1 MKRQTILV
9 LMIFCGLAALGMSAE
24 QAPLAPDIEQLRQAY
39 REQRLQDAVRL
50 IRAISEKALETRQE
64 VYRRSPSAIKAPRNM
79 SLVQDELYVAN
90 TARLAQV
97 CADLDQLI
105 RQGEVAD
112 AAWVASSMQL
122 RTWQLYQESLPKRK
136 DLIAALEQELPEMK
150 YRQKVRSLGKLAF
163 WSAKDQRWDKAL
175 LYGDEAVRAG
185 ARDCPDVCG
194 DGLYKAHQALGLAAL
209 ARNDR
214 ATAVKELLLSGAVP
228 SSPALSSF
236 GPSMDLAEQL
246 YDVGETNA
254 VLEYLEKCRGF
265 WTDGKE
271 AIDQF
276 TAQIRAGK
284 RPDFSFYIY

>member
-9 LMIFCGLAALGMSAE
+9 LMIFCGLAALGMPAE
-24 QAPLAPDIEQLRQAY
+24 QAPLAPDIQQLRQAY
-39 REQRLQDAVRL
+39 REQRLKDALGL
-50 IRAISEKALETRQE
+50 IDAIFVKALETRQE
-64 VYRRSPSAIKAPRNM
+64 VNRRSPSTIKAPRNR
-79 SLVQDELYVAN
+79 SLVKDELYAAN

-112 AAWVASSMQL
+112 AAWVASGMRV
-122 RTWQLYQESLPKRK
+122 RTGQLYQESLPKRK
-136 DLIAALEQELPEMK
+136 ELIAALEQELPGMN
-150 YRQKVRSLGKLAF
+150 RLQKVRGLGKLAF

-185 ARDCPDVCG
+185 GRDCPDSCG
-194 DGLYKAHQALGLAAL
+194 DGLDKAHQALGLAAL

-228 SSPALSSF
+228 SSPVLSSF

-276 TAQIRAGK
+276 TAQIRAGS
-284 RPDFSFYIY
+284 RPDFSFYNR